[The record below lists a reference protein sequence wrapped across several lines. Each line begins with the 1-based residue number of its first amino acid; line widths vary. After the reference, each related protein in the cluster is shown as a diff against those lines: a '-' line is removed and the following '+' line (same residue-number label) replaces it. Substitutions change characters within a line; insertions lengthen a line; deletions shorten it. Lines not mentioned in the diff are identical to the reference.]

1 MEKHNQEI
9 KEQTEKLEQFE
20 NEIKK
25 EDDEI
30 LRF

>member
-9 KEQTEKLEQFE
+9 KEQTEKLEHFE
-20 NEIKK
+20 IEIKK